1 MADTLTRRPSRRT
14 MLVLLGV
21 LLLGV
26 VAAGWGFWSRIR
38 ERHGRDI
45 GWQHLRPASRPAPA
59 AIPASAAPDTVAAS
73 ATAASPEPGTPPV
86 PDNPPAPEVA
96 AEL

>member
-1 MADTLTRRPSRRT
+1 MADTLAPRPRGRK

-26 VAAGWGFWSRIR
+26 VATRWGLWPRIR
-38 ERHGRDI
+38 ARHGRDN
-45 GWQHLRPASRPAPA
+45 GWQHLRPARPAPA

-73 ATAASPEPGTPPV
+73 ATAASPEPGTRRV
-86 PDNPPAPEVA
+86 PDNPRRRRPRPS
-96 AEL
+96 

>member
-1 MADTLTRRPSRRT
+1 MADTLKPRPSRRT
-14 MLVLLGV
+14 MLLLLGV

-26 VAAGWGFWSRIR
+26 VAAGWGLWSRIR
-38 ERHGRDI
+38 ARHGRDI

-73 ATAASPEPGTPPV
+73 ATAASPEPSTRPV
-86 PDNPPAPEVA
+86 PDNPPARRPRPS
-96 AEL
+96 